1 MLSPMKLISHRLVN
15 GKQLQYQK
23 DWPVALPRRPIRLF
37 FHVEQRSEL
46 CFLNTWRLPKVPR
59 L

>member
-15 GKQLQYQK
+15 SKRVQYQE
-23 DWPVALPRRPIRLF
+23 DWPVALPRRPVRPF
-37 FHVEQRSEL
+37 FDVEQRSEL
-46 CFLNTWRLPKVPR
+46 CFLDTWRLPKAPR